1 MLDKIQRNRRLE
13 LMEAKVIYFDKA
25 GNQNTEAALRAAKQ
39 RADEL
44 GIKTVVVASSSGNTG
59 VKTIDIFKGFK
70 VIVVS
75 HVTGFRGVNT
85 QEFTDANR
93 KLIESQGGK
102 VITMTHA
109 FGGVSKAMK
118 YKFDMIDIGD
128 IIANALYIF
137 GQGLKVC
144 CEVTLM
150 AADAGVI
157 KVNEDVV
164 AIGGT
169 GKSGG
174 ADTAAVIT
182 AVNTQFFFD
191 MVVKEIICKPLS
203 YAIPDR

>member
-1 MLDKIQRNRRLE
+1 
-13 LMEAKVIYFDKA
+13 MESRVTYFEKA
-25 GNQNTEAALRAAKQ
+25 GIQNTDSTLRAARQK
-39 RADEL
+39 AEEL
-44 GIKTVVVASSSGNTG
+44 GIRTIVVASSTG
-59 VKTIDIFKGFK
+59 GTAVKACEVFKGFK
-70 VIVVS
+70 VVVIS

-93 KLIESQGGK
+93 KMVESAGGT

-128 IIANALYIF
+128 IIANSLYIF

-144 CEVTLM
+144 CEIVLM
-150 AADAGVI
+150 AADAGAI
-157 KVNEDVV
+157 KSGEDV
-164 AIGGT
+164 ISLGGT

-182 AVNTQFFFD
+182 AVNSQFFFD
-191 MVVKEIICKPLS
+191 MNFKELICKPLN
-203 YAIPDR
+203 YAV

>member
-1 MLDKIQRNRRLE
+1 
-13 LMEAKVIYFDKA
+13 MESKVTYFDKA
-25 GNQNTEAALRAAKQ
+25 GNQNTEATLRAARQ

-44 GIKTVVVASSSGNTG
+44 GIQTVVVASSSGNTG
-59 VKTIDIFKGFK
+59 VKAMEVFKGFN

-85 QEFTDANR
+85 QEFTDTNR
-93 KLIESQGGK
+93 KLIESKGGK

-128 IIANALYIF
+128 IIANSLYIF
-137 GQGLKVC
+137 GQGLKVA
-144 CEVTLM
+144 CEIVLM

-164 AIGGT
+164 SIGGT

-174 ADTAAVIT
+174 SDTAAVIT
-182 AVNTQFFFD
+182 AVNSQFFFD
-191 MVVKEIICKPLS
+191 MNVKEIICKPLS
-203 YAIPDR
+203 YAV